1 MFEEIFG
8 FDENIDRD
16 NEQSPYAFIH
26 EHFIYESDQHTLQS
40 KANERKY
47 SCGKFEIKNKV
58 QLQSTN
64 ANSNDEKQTN
74 KKEKESNDTSNV
86 KQMVVNDLEDL
97 YVKFPDSVFQVASQF
112 NCLEF
117 ATPYSVPE
125 DGISDYEYD
134 RTQGPASAL
143 ICLPATVYRNFFVP
157 MPSNTDDDDATTMG
171 QYDVVIGQTEK
182 NQINNLAKVEKILNN
197 ADDDYFTVENG
208 YVDSTTPQ
216 LSRLTKR
223 LIDEPELAQQLED
236 AVCVGIQTDA
246 DSVIDP
252 DKPVS
257 VAAQVF
263 CSALSCGYSSVD
275 AIDDW
280 KPLAMIVLKAAYK
293 CTLMHAINNSKAKRV
308 FLTFLGGGAFK
319 NKMDWIVEAMC
330 EAILKM
336 NMKVNQEKP
345 RPDIIICHYREI
357 NPTTQEKIN
366 NLLRG
371 C

>member
-26 EHFIYESDQHTLQS
+26 EHFIYDSEQHTLQS

-58 QLQSTN
+58 QLQPTN
-64 ANSNDEKQTN
+64 TNENQTN
-74 KKEKESNDTSNV
+74 KKETEPNDTSNV

-157 MPSNTDDDDATTMG
+157 MPTPSNKNANN
-171 QYDVVIGQTEK
+171 VGQTEY
-182 NQINNLAKVEKILNN
+182 NQINNLTQVERILNN
-197 ADDDYFTVENG
+197 ADEDYFTVENG

-216 LSRLTKR
+216 LNRLTKR

-293 CTLMHAINNSKAKRV
+293 CTLLHAINNSKAKRV

-330 EAILKM
+330 EAILEVNRKV
-336 NMKVNQEKP
+336 NMKET
-345 RPDIIICHYREI
+345 RLDIIICHYREI
-357 NPTTQEKIN
+357 NSTTQEKIN